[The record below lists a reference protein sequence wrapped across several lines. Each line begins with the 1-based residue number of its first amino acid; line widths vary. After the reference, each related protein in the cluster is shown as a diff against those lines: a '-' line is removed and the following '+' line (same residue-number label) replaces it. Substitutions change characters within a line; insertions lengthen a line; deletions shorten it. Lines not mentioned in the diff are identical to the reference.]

1 MAEMFIGHMYA
12 MAGVF
17 AASTAVWFSIR
28 GSRKTKDY
36 EEKRIEDVTK
46 GETE

>member
-28 GSRKTKDY
+28 GSRKAKGY

-46 GETE
+46 GEAE

>member
-1 MAEMFIGHMYA
+1 MAEMFIGHMCA

-28 GSRKTKDY
+28 GSRKMKGH
-36 EEKRIEDVTK
+36 EENRIEDVTK